1 MKLRHTN
8 GGRGKLSGREA
19 RQRQREEGP
28 QWKKER
34 HSTWNEIGQKSVVLR
49 APAAYWNDA
58 RKRPGKKGLTK
69 QGSASTREGQLRQ
82 PTPAAG
88 GTASS
93 ERADKKIARQA
104 QAEATLQ
111 TCRARLVHRSDD
123 GDSLHPE
130 MSVHSETTWC
140 HVWLWTWR
148 RPGPSAASVME
159 LLLSGGKRVD
169 VCEISTHIKIK

>member
-1 MKLRHTN
+1 M

-49 APAAYWNDA
+49 VPAAYWNDA

-69 QGSASTREGQLRQ
+69 QGSASARGQLRQ

-93 ERADKKIARQA
+93 ERADKKIA
-104 QAEATLQ
+104 
-111 TCRARLVHRSDD
+111 
-123 GDSLHPE
+123 
-130 MSVHSETTWC
+130 
-140 HVWLWTWR
+140 
-148 RPGPSAASVME
+148 
-159 LLLSGGKRVD
+159 
-169 VCEISTHIKIK
+169 